1 VVAVSLKK
9 VERGT
14 FDDDAIAV
22 FAAVGLSGELSS
34 PALGALPGQPSFF
47 AHGDVSVSFD
57 STEFVASEGAP
68 GTITPPD
75 VPIPNPPVPAFKG
88 QGSRTGVEAQPLVLS
103 AGVGLAFGLQVWERQ
118 LRIKPSVEWMWH
130 ETQVTGQVGV
140 VESLD
145 PPPAGSAGAATCPC
159 RSASGR
165 ASKTQSW
172 HSLGAGLELELDTAR
187 AGPFMMTLYASGQ
200 AYAVLGDR
208 KLEIRESFPWDDA
221 SGALDFESDYEA
233 EPWRYRLGVGLRF
246 RWLPE

>member
-1 VVAVSLKK
+1 
-9 VERGT
+9 
-14 FDDDAIAV
+14 
-22 FAAVGLSGELSS
+22 
-34 PALGALPGQPSFF
+34 
-47 AHGDVSVSFD
+47 
-57 STEFVASEGAP
+57 
-68 GTITPPD
+68 
-75 VPIPNPPVPAFKG
+75 
-88 QGSRTGVEAQPLVLS
+88 
-103 AGVGLAFGLQVWERQ
+103 
-118 LRIKPSVEWMWH
+118 MWH